1 MSPSKQIWGTNGP
14 DMQTEEGRYILHLDG
29 CVQRRRLTSLPVN
42 LAHQL
47 SPATTTPAEPT
58 MAAKAF
64 RGGGSGTT
72 ASRSVRP
79 SIRRWGSRRDA
90 RNLAL
95 APNLPPPHPPANR
108 SRRRGMAINRWMTHG
123 CCCCCGSTNQ
133 LRSHTNTAIICQVMK
148 MY

>member
-1 MSPSKQIWGTNGP
+1 MGNKWSRHANRGGP
-14 DMQTEEGRYILHLDG
+14 VHFTPRWMRAAAATD
-29 CVQRRRLTSLPVN
+29 TSLPVN

-95 APNLPPPHPPANR
+95 APNLPPPHPPGKQEPEER
-108 SRRRGMAINRWMTHG
+108 DGDQSMDDTWLLLLL
-123 CCCCCGSTNQ
+123 
-133 LRSHTNTAIICQVMK
+133 LRQYQPVTFSH
-148 MY
+148 

>member
-1 MSPSKQIWGTNGP
+1 MGNKWSRHANRGGP
-14 DMQTEEGRYILHLDG
+14 VHFTPRWMRAAAATD
-29 CVQRRRLTSLPVN
+29 TSLPVN

-64 RGGGSGTT
+64 RGGGGTT

-95 APNLPPPHPPANR
+95 APNLPPPHPPGKQEPEER
-108 SRRRGMAINRWMTHG
+108 DSDQSMDDTWLLLLLL
-123 CCCCCGSTNQ
+123 
-133 LRSHTNTAIICQVMK
+133 LRQYQPVTFSH
-148 MY
+148 

>member
-1 MSPSKQIWGTNGP
+1 MGNKWSRHANRGGP
-14 DMQTEEGRYILHLDG
+14 VHFTPRWMRAAAATD
-29 CVQRRRLTSLPVN
+29 TSLPVN

-123 CCCCCGSTNQ
+123 CCCCCCGSTNQ

>member
-1 MSPSKQIWGTNGP
+1 MGNKWSRHANRGGP
-14 DMQTEEGRYILHLDG
+14 VHFTPRWMRAAAATD
-29 CVQRRRLTSLPVN
+29 TSLPVN

-95 APNLPPPHPPANR
+95 APNLPLPHPPGKQEPEER
-108 SRRRGMAINRWMTHG
+108 DGDQSMDDTWLLLL
-123 CCCCCGSTNQ
+123 
-133 LRSHTNTAIICQVMK
+133 LRQYQPVTFSH
-148 MY
+148 

>member
-95 APNLPPPHPPANR
+95 APNLPPPHPPGKQEPEER
-108 SRRRGMAINRWMTHG
+108 DGDQSMDDTWLLLLL
-123 CCCCCGSTNQ
+123 
-133 LRSHTNTAIICQVMK
+133 LRQYQPVTFSH
-148 MY
+148 